1 MLRRHQ
7 PAAPDRCAEEQRE
20 GHLPT
25 EHVMDFSGLI
35 DDLVHRDKTKRYLAP
50 VDDRAET
57 APGRSDADAGK
68 GGFRDRRRLDPLRP
82 EFVKQR
88 WQRVGRHVK
97 DLGVAPHLLGDG
109 FERGL
114 VICQLSHRRLLASG
128 LKHIVGRLLGQR
140 ERAGLGEGDSGFE
153 HAHNVAFH
161 APQPRIVQLA
171 LVAQLPFESRDRI
184 TPLPGFNFG
193 WVARIGLPAALGMG
207 PPAVGL
213 ALDQR
218 RTLPRSSPPH
228 RAVRGLVDGKDV
240 VAVDHDTGN
249 TVTGS
254 PCRDIAQ
261 RMRHGSRGLRL
272 VHIVLA
278 DIDHRQIP
286 GRRDV
291 EALVERPGIR
301 SAVAEKRY
309 RDAALSL
316 HLRRKSGAGDN
327 RYSARDNAVG
337 AEHADVEIGDM
348 HRATLAFAVAGLP
361 AVQLRH
367 HAVEIGTL
375 GDAMAMASMR
385 RDDPVVALKGAANA
399 DRDRLLADIAM
410 HDAVDLPG
418 EVVRRG
424 ALLKAP
430 DHQHLAQHLALLVR
444 WQIGR
449 EAHHGCPSL
458 SEARAAELLEKVG
471 PSARPSVP
479 RVGSVF
485 SRTCLIQCSLLP
497 CCSYGRWRKRCG
509 SRSMYLKS
517 EVVGMAALSIYPR
530 PQYSR

>member
-1 MLRRHQ
+1 
-7 PAAPDRCAEEQRE
+7 
-20 GHLPT
+20 
-25 EHVMDFSGLI
+25 
-35 DDLVHRDKTKRYLAP
+35 
-50 VDDRAET
+50 
-57 APGRSDADAGK
+57 
-68 GGFRDRRRLDPLRP
+68 
-82 EFVKQR
+82 
-88 WQRVGRHVK
+88 
-97 DLGVAPHLLGDG
+97 
-109 FERGL
+109 
-114 VICQLSHRRLLASG
+114 
-128 LKHIVGRLLGQR
+128 
-140 ERAGLGEGDSGFE
+140 
-153 HAHNVAFH
+153 
-161 APQPRIVQLA
+161 
-171 LVAQLPFESRDRI
+171 
-184 TPLPGFNFG
+184 
-193 WVARIGLPAALGMG
+193 MG
-207 PPAVGL
+207 PPAIGL

-218 RTLPRSSPPH
+218 RTLPRSSPLH
-228 RAVRGLVDGKDV
+228 RAVCGLVDGKDV

-249 TVTGS
+249 TVTDS

-261 RMRHGSRGLRL
+261 RMRHGSRGLRR

-278 DIDHRQIP
+278 DIDHRQFP

-301 SAVAEKRY
+301 STVAEKRY

-327 RYSARDNAVG
+327 RYSARDHAVG

-410 HDAVDLPG
+410 HDRVDLPG

-449 EAHHGCPSL
+449 EAHHVCPSL
-458 SEARAAELLEKVG
+458 SEARAAELLENWAFG
-471 PSARPSVP
+471 PAISSS
-479 RVGSVF
+479 RVGILANASNPMLTATLPQLRSVAEALRVTIDVF
-485 SRTCLIQCSLLP
+485 EVRSSGDGCSVHLSASAVLPIETVNSRALASVAR
-497 CCSYGRWRKRCG
+497 CC
-509 SRSMYLKS
+509 RSPLVSMTGL
-517 EVVGMAALSIYPR
+517 G
-530 PQYSR
+530 